1 MAKLTFVGGIHPYD
15 GKDLSKDKPIQ
26 DVLPKGEMVYP
37 MSQHIGAPAKPIVA
51 KGDRVLAGQ
60 KIAESGGFVSAP
72 IYASV
77 SGTVKSIETR
87 RVVTGDLIQ
96 SIVIDNDGLYE
107 SMEFHPY
114 APVDKLQKD
123 EIIDIVK
130 EAGVVGMGGAG
141 FPTHVKLSPKDPDK
155 IDYVIANC
163 AECEPYLTS
172 DYRRMMEEPD
182 KLIGGLKIML
192 KLFDNAHGILAVED
206 NKPDCISLLKQMTKN
221 DPQITVKALKTKYPQ
236 GAERQ
241 LIYATTGRKINSS
254 MLPADVGCIVD
265 NVDTVVA
272 IYRAVTEGRPLME
285 RIVTVTGDAVANP
298 RNFRV
303 PIGMSYQELLDVAG
317 GFKKDPEKIICGGP
331 MMGFGMFD
339 LNVPTTKTSTALLA
353 LTQDDVSAMEPSPCI
368 NCGRCVE
375 ACPGR
380 IVPSLLATYAEHF
393 DEESFVEHNGMEC
406 CECGCCSFVCPAALL
421 PAAGFGI
428 YNFGPRAL
436 AVMAMTIAS
445 TVLTELLF
453 GWLWKK
459 KITITDM
466 SAVVTGLLLALN
478 LPVSIPLWMAALGG
492 VFAILVVKM
501 LFGGLGQ
508 NFMNPALA
516 ARCFLLISFP
526 SQMTNFVCDAYT
538 GATPLAA
545 LKAGES
551 VNVMNMI
558 VGKTAGTIGE
568 TSVIALLIGAC
579 FLILIGVIDLR
590 IPGTYIVTVILFAG
604 FFGGHGFDPAYLSA
618 QLAGGGLILG
628 AFFMATDYV
637 TRPITI
643 KGQYVYGVV
652 LGLLTGIFRIFG
664 PGAEGVSYAIILG
677 NLLVP
682 LIEKFTMPVAFGRKA
697 GAKHEK

>member
-182 KLIGGLKIML
+182 KLIGGLKIIL

-236 GAERQ
+236 GGERQ
-241 LIYATTGRKINSS
+241 LIYAVTGRAINSK
-254 MLPADVGCIVD
+254 MLPADAGCIVD
-265 NVDTVVA
+265 NVETIIAV
-272 IYRAVTEGRPLME
+272 YRAVKLGRPVTN
-285 RIVTVTGDAVANP
+285 RISTITGDAIANP
-298 RNFRV
+298 GNFLYS
-303 PIGMSYQELLDVAG
+303 IGTSYAELVEAAG
-317 GFKKDPEKIICGGP
+317 GFKTQPEKIISGGP
-331 MMGFGMFD
+331 MMGFAMFSLD
-339 LNVPTTKTSTALLA
+339 IPTTKTSSSLLC
-353 LTQDDVSAMEPSPCI
+353 LSKDEVSKVEPSACI

-375 ACPGR
+375 ACPEQL
-380 IVPSLLATYAEHF
+380 IPSRLAKFSNNGLAEAF
-393 DEESFVEHNGMEC
+393 ESWHGLEC
-406 CECGCCSFVCPAALL
+406 VECGSCSFVCPA
-421 PAAGFGI
+421 
-428 YNFGPRAL
+428 RRQL
-436 AVMAMTIAS
+436 AQSIKTM
-445 TVLTELLF
+445 
-453 GWLWKK
+453 KK
-459 KITITDM
+459 Q
-466 SAVVTGLLLALN
+466 V
-478 LPVSIPLWMAALGG
+478 
-492 VFAILVVKM
+492 
-501 LFGGLGQ
+501 
-508 NFMNPALA
+508 LA
-516 ARCFLLISFP
+516 A
-526 SQMTNFVCDAYT
+526 
-538 GATPLAA
+538 
-545 LKAGES
+545 K
-551 VNVMNMI
+551 
-558 VGKTAGTIGE
+558 
-568 TSVIALLIGAC
+568 
-579 FLILIGVIDLR
+579 
-590 IPGTYIVTVILFAG
+590 
-604 FFGGHGFDPAYLSA
+604 
-618 QLAGGGLILG
+618 
-628 AFFMATDYV
+628 
-637 TRPITI
+637 
-643 KGQYVYGVV
+643 
-652 LGLLTGIFRIFG
+652 
-664 PGAEGVSYAIILG
+664 
-677 NLLVP
+677 
-682 LIEKFTMPVAFGRKA
+682 RK
-697 GAKHEK
+697 K